1 MKKVNENIKR
11 LQYDIIST
19 SEVLLDIGQRIESI
33 EKELH
38 TELNDD
44 IMSLL
49 DAIRNIS
56 AKILDYESS
65 SLQEY
70 RIQEYR
76 RLIDKLTDK
85 YRMTGYIVENK

>member
-1 MKKVNENIKR
+1 MKKVNENNKR

-19 SEVLLDIGQRIESI
+19 SAVLLDIGHRIESI

-70 RIQEYR
+70 R
-76 RLIDKLTDK
+76 RLIDKYIT
-85 YRMTGYIVENK
+85 TGLIVESK

>member
-11 LQYDIIST
+11 LQYDIVST

-56 AKILDYESS
+56 TKILDYESS

-70 RIQEYR
+70 R
-76 RLIDKLTDK
+76 RLIDKYIT
-85 YRMTGYIVENK
+85 TGLIVESK

>member
-70 RIQEYR
+70 R
-76 RLIDKLTDK
+76 RLIDKYITTDL
-85 YRMTGYIVENK
+85 IVESK

>member
-56 AKILDYESS
+56 AKILDYEIS
-65 SLQEY
+65 SL
-70 RIQEYR
+70 QEYR
-76 RLIDKLTDK
+76 RLIDE
-85 YRMTGYIVENK
+85 YITPGLIV

>member
-33 EKELH
+33 EKELN
-38 TELNDD
+38 TELNGD

-70 RIQEYR
+70 R
-76 RLIDKLTDK
+76 RLIDKYIT
-85 YRMTGYIVENK
+85 TGLIVESK

>member
-49 DAIRNIS
+49 DAIMNIS

-70 RIQEYR
+70 R
-76 RLIDKLTDK
+76 RLIDKYIT
-85 YRMTGYIVENK
+85 TGLIVENK

>member
-1 MKKVNENIKR
+1 MNKVNENIKR
-11 LQYDIIST
+11 LQYDIVST

-70 RIQEYR
+70 R
-76 RLIDKLTDK
+76 RLIDKYIT
-85 YRMTGYIVENK
+85 TGLIVESK

>member
-1 MKKVNENIKR
+1 MKKVNENIKM
-11 LQYDIIST
+11 LQYDIVST

-56 AKILDYESS
+56 AKMLDYESS

-70 RIQEYR
+70 R
-76 RLIDKLTDK
+76 RLIDRYIT
-85 YRMTGYIVENK
+85 TGLIEINF

>member
-1 MKKVNENIKR
+1 MKKVNDNIKR

-38 TELNDD
+38 TELNGD

-70 RIQEYR
+70 R
-76 RLIDKLTDK
+76 RLIDKYIT
-85 YRMTGYIVENK
+85 TGLIVESK

>member
-11 LQYDIIST
+11 LQYDIVST

-65 SLQEY
+65 SLQMY
-70 RIQEYR
+70 G
-76 RLIDKLTDK
+76 RLIDE
-85 YRMTGYIVENK
+85 YIMTGLIVESK

>member
-70 RIQEYR
+70 R
-76 RLIDKLTDK
+76 RLIDKYITPGL
-85 YRMTGYIVENK
+85 IVESK

>member
-1 MKKVNENIKR
+1 MKKVYENIKR

-38 TELNDD
+38 IELNDD

-70 RIQEYR
+70 R
-76 RLIDKLTDK
+76 RLIDKYIT
-85 YRMTGYIVENK
+85 TGLIVESK

>member
-38 TELNDD
+38 IELNDD

-70 RIQEYR
+70 R
-76 RLIDKLTDK
+76 RLIDKYIT
-85 YRMTGYIVENK
+85 TGLIVESK

>member
-19 SEVLLDIGQRIESI
+19 SEVLLDIGQQIESI

-70 RIQEYR
+70 R
-76 RLIDKLTDK
+76 RLIDKYIT
-85 YRMTGYIVENK
+85 TGLIVESK

>member
-11 LQYDIIST
+11 LQYDIVST

-70 RIQEYR
+70 R
-76 RLIDKLTDK
+76 RLIDKYIT
-85 YRMTGYIVENK
+85 TGLIVESK

>member
-33 EKELH
+33 EKELN

-70 RIQEYR
+70 R
-76 RLIDKLTDK
+76 RLIDKYITL
-85 YRMTGYIVENK
+85 GLIVESK

>member
-56 AKILDYESS
+56 AEILDYESS

-70 RIQEYR
+70 R
-76 RLIDKLTDK
+76 RLIE
-85 YRMTGYIVENK
+85 MTGLIVESK

>member
-70 RIQEYR
+70 R
-76 RLIDKLTDK
+76 RLLDK
-85 YRMTGYIVENK
+85 YITTGLIVESK

>member
-33 EKELH
+33 EKGLH

-44 IMSLL
+44 IMT
-49 DAIRNIS
+49 II
-56 AKILDYESS
+56 
-65 SLQEY
+65 
-70 RIQEYR
+70 
-76 RLIDKLTDK
+76 
-85 YRMTGYIVENK
+85 

>member
-70 RIQEYR
+70 R
-76 RLIDKLTDK
+76 RLIET
-85 YRMTGYIVENK
+85 TGLIVESK

>member
-49 DAIRNIS
+49 DVIRNIS

-70 RIQEYR
+70 R
-76 RLIDKLTDK
+76 RLIDKYIT
-85 YRMTGYIVENK
+85 TGLIVESK

>member
-49 DAIRNIS
+49 DAIRDFS

-70 RIQEYR
+70 R
-76 RLIDKLTDK
+76 RLIDKYIT
-85 YRMTGYIVENK
+85 TGLIVESK

>member
-1 MKKVNENIKR
+1 MKKVNENIKM
-11 LQYDIIST
+11 LQYDIVST

-65 SLQEY
+65 SLQK
-70 RIQEYR
+70 YR
-76 RLIDKLTDK
+76 RLIDE
-85 YRMTGYIVENK
+85 YMTTGLIVESK

>member
-1 MKKVNENIKR
+1 M
-11 LQYDIIST
+11 QYDIIST

-33 EKELH
+33 EKERH
-38 TELNDD
+38 TELDDD

-70 RIQEYR
+70 R
-76 RLIDKLTDK
+76 RLIDKYIT
-85 YRMTGYIVENK
+85 TGLIVESK

>member
-11 LQYDIIST
+11 LQYDIVST

-70 RIQEYR
+70 R
-76 RLIDKLTDK
+76 RLIDK
-85 YRMTGYIVENK
+85 YINI

>member
-70 RIQEYR
+70 R
-76 RLIDKLTDK
+76 RLIDKYIT
-85 YRMTGYIVENK
+85 TGLIVESK